1 MQSSHVVL
9 SPEITSSVLWGFY
22 RQPDPFGFD
31 TQKKRFLLKIVNSLL
46 ICDFVKSSLILCE

>member
-1 MQSSHVVL
+1 MQSSHIVL

-31 TQKKRFLLKIVNSLL
+31 TQKN
-46 ICDFVKSSLILCE
+46 DFY